1 MAAKPRIP
9 TATYRLQFSRNFT
22 FKDAIQVIPYLEKL
36 GISDVYSSPFY
47 RSRDKTDHGYDV
59 INHNELNPALG
70 TEEDFKAFA
79 DALKQRGMGHIAD
92 FVPNH
97 MGIAD
102 PDNEWWMDVLENG
115 PGSVYASFF
124 DIDWDPV
131 KPQLQNKVLL
141 PILGDQYGKVLE
153 SGQFELEFRDGAF
166 FVKYFDW
173 TFPLNPR
180 TYPQILRIALEKLQG
195 YNEEEMYLELES
207 IITALEHLP
216 ARTEVEDDRVRE
228 RSREKEV
235 AKRRISR
242 LCIECPQVGDAIQRS
257 LNLLE
262 GKQGNP
268 RSFDLLDTLLNSQP
282 YRLSYWR

>member
-59 INHNELNPALG
+59 INHNELNPVLG

-173 TFPLNPR
+173 PSHSIPERIPRFYGSRWKSSKATTKKRCIWSLRASSPLSNICRPEPKSKMTR
-180 TYPQILRIALEKLQG
+180 SESVLEK
-195 YNEEEMYLELES
+195 
-207 IITALEHLP
+207 
-216 ARTEVEDDRVRE
+216 R
-228 RSREKEV
+228 
-235 AKRRISR
+235 
-242 LCIECPQVGDAIQRS
+242 RS
-257 LNLLE
+257 LNAE
-262 GKQGNP
+262 SPVSASSVHKSAMTSNA
-268 RSFDLLDTLLNSQP
+268 R
-282 YRLSYWR
+282 

>member
-22 FKDAIQVIPYLEKL
+22 FKDAVQVIPYLEKL

-47 RSRDKTDHGYDV
+47 RSRGGTDHGYDV
-59 INHNELNPALG
+59 INHNELNPVLG
-70 TEEDFKAFA
+70 TQEDFEAFTA
-79 DALKQRGMGHIAD
+79 ALKERGMGQIAD

-124 DIDWDPV
+124 DIDWDPI

-141 PILGDQYGKVLE
+141 PVLGDQYGKVLE
-153 SGQFELEFRDGAF
+153 SGQFELEFHDGAF
-166 FVKYFDW
+166 FVKYFSW
-173 TFPLNPR
+173 VFPLNPR
-180 TYPQILRIALEKLQG
+180 TYPQILRIALEKLHG

-216 ARTEVEDDRVRE
+216 ARTEVEDDKVRE

-257 LNLLE
+257 LNILE
-262 GKQGNP
+262 GK
-268 RSFDLLDTLLNSQP
+268 
-282 YRLSYWR
+282 